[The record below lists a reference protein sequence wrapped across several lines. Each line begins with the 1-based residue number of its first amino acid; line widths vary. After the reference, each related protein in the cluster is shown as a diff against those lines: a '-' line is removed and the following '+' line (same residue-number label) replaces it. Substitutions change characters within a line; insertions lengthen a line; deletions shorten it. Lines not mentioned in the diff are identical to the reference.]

1 MEEMVMVYLRRM
13 SAWLGV
19 DLKEYMW
26 IFYNVEWSL
35 KYQGL
40 E

>member
-1 MEEMVMVYLRRM
+1 MAVAYLKRM
-13 SAWLGV
+13 SAWFGV
-19 DLKEYMW
+19 DLKEYVLW

-40 E
+40 

>member
-1 MEEMVMVYLRRM
+1 MAMAYLKRI

-19 DLKEYMW
+19 DLQDYVLW
-26 IFYNVEWSL
+26 IFYYVEWSL

-40 E
+40 